1 MGGTPTRHHTKS
13 RRNKG
18 RSHFALHPLNLRECP
33 KCHYRILPHQVCVNC
48 GYYKGKE
55 EVDVMKKLDKKE
67 RKEREKV
74 IAETEKK

>member
-1 MGGTPTRHHTKS
+1 M
-13 RRNKG
+13 
-18 RSHFALHPLNLRECP
+18 
-33 KCHYRILPHQVCVNC
+33 PHQVCVNC